1 MVRVSVSDTGLGISQ
16 EDIHKLFRPFER
28 IGSEKSEIEGTGL
41 GLAVVKKLMTAMGGE
56 VGVTSTPGQGSTFW
70 IELPQA
76 KAHHAADKPTEEIL
90 TIEKGTNTK
99 TGTILY
105 VEDNI
110 PNAELVEEIIS
121 VYRPAIRIIICR
133 YGLKAVEMA
142 TNYSPDLI
150 LLDLDLPDI
159 HGSEVLTNLKAE
171 AKTSAIPVVIISA
184 DAMPE
189 QIDKLKQSGV
199 KDYLTKPLD
208 ILAFLGV
215 VDNWMGNN
223 EK

>member
-1 MVRVSVSDTGLGISQ
+1 MLRISVSDTGLGINQ
-16 EDIHKLFRPFER
+16 EDIHRLFTPFER
-28 IGSEKSEIEGTGL
+28 IGADKSEIEGTGL
-41 GLAVVKKLMTAMGGE
+41 GLAIVKKLMTAMGGE
-56 VGVTSTPGQGSTFW
+56 IGVNSTPGQGSTFW

-76 KAHHAADKPTEEIL
+76 KTHHADDNHTEEIL

-99 TGTILY
+99 TGTIMY

-121 VYRPAIRIIICR
+121 GYRPATSIIICR

-142 TNYSPDLI
+142 TTNHPGLI
-150 LLDLDLPDI
+150 LLDLDLPDL
-159 HGSEVLTNLKAE
+159 HGSEVLENLMADPQTN
-171 AKTSAIPVVIISA
+171 TIPVIIVSA

-189 QIDKLKQSGV
+189 KIEKLKQSGV

-208 ILAFLGV
+208 IVEFLRV
-215 VDNWMGNN
+215 VDVWMTKN
-223 EK
+223 E

>member
-1 MVRVSVSDTGLGISQ
+1 LGISQ

-56 VGVTSTPGQGSTFW
+56 VGVDSTPGQGSTFW

-76 KAHHAADKPTEEIL
+76 RSPYADDNPAEEKL
-90 TIEKGTNTK
+90 AVESGKNAK
-99 TGTILY
+99 RGTIMY

-110 PNAELVEEIIS
+110 PNAELVEEIINGF
-121 VYRPAIRIIICR
+121 RPATRIIICR

-142 TNYSPDLI
+142 VSCSPDLI

-159 HGSEVLTNLKAE
+159 HGSEVLTNLKAVPQ
-171 AKTSAIPVVIISA
+171 TSAIPVVIVSA

-189 QIDKLKQSGV
+189 KIDKIKLAGA

-208 ILAFLGV
+208 ILEFLRV
-215 VDNWMGNN
+215 VDVWTG
-223 EK
+223 KKG